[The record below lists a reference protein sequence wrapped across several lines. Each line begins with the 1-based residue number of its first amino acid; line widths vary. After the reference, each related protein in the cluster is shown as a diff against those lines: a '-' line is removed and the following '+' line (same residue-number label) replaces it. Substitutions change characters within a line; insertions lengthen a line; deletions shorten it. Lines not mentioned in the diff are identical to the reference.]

1 MVLAFQK
8 KVLDE
13 LVTINIKLNNVM
25 DQVGILV
32 NSIRLLTDK
41 TSEGITKISNPE
53 TVNVMQLLP
62 IKTEEDLKALETFL
76 CNSELQ
82 EFLVG
87 VILN

>member
-1 MVLAFQK
+1 
-8 KVLDE
+8 
-13 LVTINIKLNNVM
+13 M

-53 TVNVMQLLP
+53 TVNVQLLP

-76 CNSELQ
+76 VSI
-82 EFLVG
+82 
-87 VILN
+87 ILNCLIGFIILREI

>member
-1 MVLAFQK
+1 
-8 KVLDE
+8 
-13 LVTINIKLNNVM
+13 M